1 MRLASCLLTLA
12 LGALPGIAQA
22 APRLALGAGV
32 PRASIAVPEASGEP
46 ARMVVEWFLPPGPGP
61 FPVVVFSH
69 GRDPSAA
76 GRARIGLG
84 IGRAQVQFWRA
95 RGVAVVVPLRPGYG
109 ASGGAD
115 LEDPGVHFDDAG
127 HCVGHAEFARAAD
140 AAALAVD
147 ATVGWL
153 RTQPWAEGDEVLL
166 VGQSV
171 GGLATIAAA
180 AHASP
185 GVVGY
190 VNFAGGAGGNADR
203 APGAS
208 CDPDRLEALYAG
220 YGRAT
225 RVPSLWVYAVD
236 DRFWGAEAPRRWH
249 AAFARG
255 GSPTRFVEAPAL
267 ADGHAHE
274 LSAHS
279 PALWAA
285 TVDDFLA
292 GLGPPWNA
300 ATAPRPVLR
309 LDADV
314 PASSP

>member
-1 MRLASCLLTLA
+1 MRAASGLLA
-12 LGALPGIAQA
+12 LALAVAPGHAPA
-22 APRLALGAGV
+22 APRPAWNTGV
-32 PRASIAVPEASGEP
+32 QRARIAVPEAAGAP
-46 ARMVVEWFLPPGPGP
+46 ARMVVQWFLPAGPGP

-109 ASGGAD
+109 ESGGAD
-115 LEDPGVHFDDAG
+115 REDPGVHFDDAG
-127 HCVGHAEFARAAD
+127 HCVGQAAFAQAAD
-140 AAALAVD
+140 AAAQAVD
-147 ATVGWL
+147 ATLAWL
-153 RTQPWAEGDEVLL
+153 RTQPWAEADDVLL

-171 GGLATIAAA
+171 GGLATVAAA
-180 AHASP
+180 AHAPP

-203 APGAS
+203 SPGAS
-208 CDPDRLEALYAG
+208 CDSAQLEALYAD

-225 RVPSLWVYAVD
+225 TVPSLWVYAVD
-236 DRFWGAEAPRRWH
+236 DRFWGAEAPRQWH

-255 GSPTRFVEAPAL
+255 GSPTRFVQATAL
-267 ADGHAHE
+267 ADGNGHE
-274 LSAHS
+274 LSAHA

-285 TVDDFLA
+285 TVDGFLA

-309 LDADV
+309 LDADGGG
-314 PASSP
+314 PSP